1 MVTAESAPCLMLVAG
16 EASGDLHG
24 ATLSRAL
31 RREAPGWRLLGMG
44 GPRMAEAGVRLLD
57 NPIGHAV
64 VGGSEAL
71 SRVPRLF
78 RAFRRLSKEMR
89 ATRPRALILIDF
101 PEFNLRL
108 ARVAKRREIPVIYF
122 IPPQV
127 WAWRRWRARLLA
139 RLATEVL
146 AVFPFE
152 PPIYEAA
159 GARVQF
165 VGHPLLDVL
174 PNRLSREGARPTLG
188 IPADATLIGLLPGSR
203 REEVERLLPSM
214 AEAARQISEKIPQAR
229 FLLALA
235 PTVEPAWV
243 ERVLR
248 EVSLNLAQVRGRTYE
263 VMAAAD
269 LLLVASGTATLEAA
283 LIGTPM
289 VVCYRVSRLSELIA
303 RRLIRVP
310 WVSLPNIV
318 SGRAVVPEL
327 LQENATGPRLA
338 EEALGLLGNPERLRA
353 QRLALGDLKGALG
366 SPGVG
371 ERVARRILELAG
383 SPHSAPSGTARSS

>member
-1 MVTAESAPCLMLVAG
+1 MLVAG

-24 ATLSRAL
+24 AMLCRAL
-31 RREAPGWRLLGMG
+31 KRQAPGWRLVGMG

-57 NPIGHAV
+57 NPIRHAV
-64 VGGSEAL
+64 VGGGEAL
-71 SRVPRLF
+71 SRIPRLF
-78 RAFRRLSKEMR
+78 RAFRLLSKEVR
-89 ATRPRALILIDF
+89 ADRPRALILIDF

-108 ARVAKRREIPVIYF
+108 ARVAKRLQIPVVYF

-127 WAWRRWRARLLA
+127 WAWRQGRARLLA
-139 RLATEVL
+139 RLATQVL

-159 GARVQF
+159 GARVEF

-174 PNRLSREGARPTLG
+174 PNGLSREGARLALG
-188 IPADATLIGLLPGSR
+188 IPSDVTLIGLLPGSR

-214 AEAARQISEKIPQAR
+214 VEAARRIREKIPQVR
-229 FLLALA
+229 FLAAPAL
-235 PTVEPAWV
+235 PVEPALV
-243 ERVLR
+243 ERLLR
-248 EVSLNLAQVRGRTYE
+248 KAPSEVAQVRGQTYE

-289 VVCYRVSRLSELIA
+289 VVCYRVSRLSGLIA
-303 RRLIRVP
+303 RLLIRVP
-310 WVSLPNIV
+310 WVSLANIV

-327 LQENATGPRLA
+327 LQDNASGPRLA
-338 EEALGLLGNPERLRA
+338 EEAVGLLKNPERLRA
-353 QRLALGDLKGALG
+353 QRLAFGELKGALG
-366 SPGVG
+366 TRGVG
-371 ERVARRILELAG
+371 ERSARRILEVAG
-383 SPHSAPSGTARSS
+383 YPRSTGSGTAAS